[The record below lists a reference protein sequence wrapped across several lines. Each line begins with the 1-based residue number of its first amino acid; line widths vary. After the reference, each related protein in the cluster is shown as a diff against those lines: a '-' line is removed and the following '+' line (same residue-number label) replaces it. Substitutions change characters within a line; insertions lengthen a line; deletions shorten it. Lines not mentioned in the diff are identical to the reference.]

1 MFRGGRA
8 VANFRSDVEELDM
21 TQLKAQSG
29 DGIQIIIN
37 SVQRQTSAGEMLPIP
52 IETPYIGF
60 FVK

>member
-1 MFRGGRA
+1 M
-8 VANFRSDVEELDM
+8 EELDM